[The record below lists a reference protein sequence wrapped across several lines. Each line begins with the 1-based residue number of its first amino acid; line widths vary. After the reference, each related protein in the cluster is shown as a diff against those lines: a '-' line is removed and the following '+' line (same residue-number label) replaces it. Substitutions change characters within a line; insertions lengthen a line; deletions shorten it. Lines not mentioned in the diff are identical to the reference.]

1 MNLLKISW
9 KYLTFR
15 PLSTALNIVLL
26 ALGLA
31 IITVLLLIQDQ
42 FEKKMNQDADGID
55 LVVGAKGSPLQLI
68 LSSVYHI
75 DFPTGNIKVEEAK
88 RLSRNRLVKKI
99 IPLALGDNFQG
110 FRIVGTN
117 HDYLELYGLTFS
129 EGKAWEVPFEVVL
142 GSEVAAKSGLKL
154 GDEFASSH
162 GISVGSHDHDQHNFV
177 VSGIL
182 APRGNVADRLVLTSI
197 ESVWYT
203 HDEEPETEE
212 TASNQD
218 SLASEEILP
227 DSLNDSSVEIDHDA
241 KFHQEVSKSGFPL
254 SDQDREVTTLL
265 LQYRNPIAAVQL
277 PRMINSGTS
286 MQAASPSFE
295 MSRLFEILGVG
306 IRLLQGLAFVL
317 IGISGLGIFIALY
330 NSLKERKYDLAIL
343 RAIGAS
349 RGQLLVLIFLE
360 GLMLTFVGA
369 ILGIALGH
377 TFLWL
382 AVSQSEQN
390 VVAAIQPWIFLKQEL
405 WIIAYALG
413 VGLVASIIPAMSAY
427 QTSIAKQLTKA

>member
-1 MNLLKISW
+1 MNLFKISW

-15 PLSTALNIVLL
+15 PLSTGLNIFLL

-42 FEKKMNQDADGID
+42 FEKKMNQDAAGID

-68 LSSVYHI
+68 LSSVYHV
-75 DFPTGNIKVEEAK
+75 DFPTGNIKMDDAQK
-88 RLSRNRLVKKI
+88 LIRNRLVKKV
-99 IPLALGDNFQG
+99 IPLALGDNYQG

-117 HDYLELYGLTFS
+117 HDYLELYQVELA
-129 EGKAWEVPFEVVL
+129 EGKSWEVPFEVVI
-142 GSEVAAKSGLKL
+142 GAEIAQKLKLNL
-154 GDEFASSH
+154 GDEFISSH
-162 GISVGSHDHDQHNFV
+162 GISEGSHDHDTHNFV

-182 APRGNVADRLVLTSI
+182 KPKRNVVDRLILTSI
-197 ESVWYT
+197 ESVWFS
-203 HDEEPETEE
+203 HDEETTESAADSVSSESVAEDAQEQET
-212 TASNQD
+212 SD
-218 SLASEEILP
+218 GH
-227 DSLNDSSVEIDHDA
+227 DDHA
-241 KFHQEVSKSGFPL
+241 KFHAPVAKTGFPV

-295 MSRLFEILGVG
+295 MSRLFELLGVG
-306 IRLLQGLAFVL
+306 ISLLQGLALVL
-317 IGISGLGIFIALY
+317 IGIAGLGIFIALY

-360 GLMLTFVGA
+360 GVMLTFLGA
-369 ILGIALGH
+369 VLGIALGH
-377 TFLWL
+377 IFLWL
-382 AVSQSEQN
+382 LVTTGDQNIVS
-390 VVAAIQPWIFLKQEL
+390 AIQPWIFLKEEL
-405 WIIAYALG
+405 WIIGYALG
-413 VGLVASIIPAMSAY
+413 VGVIASIIPAWSAY